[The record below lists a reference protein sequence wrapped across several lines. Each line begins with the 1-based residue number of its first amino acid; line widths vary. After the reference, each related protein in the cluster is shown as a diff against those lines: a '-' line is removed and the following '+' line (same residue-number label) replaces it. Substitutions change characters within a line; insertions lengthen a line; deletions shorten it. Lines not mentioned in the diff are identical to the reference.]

1 MVVYENYGVNGEG
14 TPITRAYSDAG
25 MYIKRD
31 EIEYSDA
38 IDPTD
43 LNRIYTET
51 DKPIERSDALI
62 DELVAEV
69 KSDD

>member
-1 MVVYENYGVNGEG
+1 MVVYEAYGTSSEG
-14 TPITRAYSDAG
+14 VALTRAYSDAG
-25 MYIKRD
+25 MYIERD
-31 EIEYSDA
+31 EVEYSEA

-43 LNRIYTET
+43 LNRVYTET
-51 DKPIERSDALI
+51 EKPIERPDAMI